1 MFGLTRVCM
10 LLLSTIYL
18 MSSPAAFVQLADPA
32 LAQAVE
38 VVRRHNLETV
48 PGRTAFLTGE
58 LTPFVQD
65 ADQLNHEIQALAV
78 QIASQEEGSP
88 ENPLPKAE
96 IVAMGEDLNQKMG
109 RMIEMLPNLQAA
121 LLIDQDF
128 QKIDE
133 VLAKQGPLEP
143 SERELLI
150 RISSLCVYLDA
161 RNNPQPVEHNL

>member
-1 MFGLTRVCM
+1 MIGLTRVYM
-10 LLLSTIYL
+10 ILLSTIYL
-18 MSSPAAFVQLADPA
+18 MSSPAAIVQPADPA

-38 VVRRHNLETV
+38 VVRRHHLETV
-48 PGRTAFLTGE
+48 PGRTAFLNGE

-78 QIASQEEGSP
+78 QIASQEDGSP

-109 RMIEMLPNLQAA
+109 LMIEMLPNLQAA

-128 QKIDE
+128 QQIDA
-133 VLAKQGPLEP
+133 VLTKQGPLEP
-143 SERELLI
+143 SERDLLL
-150 RISSLCVYLDA
+150 RVSSLCVYLDT
-161 RNNPQPVEHNL
+161 RNHPAEANL